1 MLPFSNLI
9 WKTANTTPIYFSQT
23 KVSLFILG
31 FQRYL
36 QISFFIK
43 IARFLDDGLG
53 IEYEFLKACNNLNF
67 VCYSLTATGFRL
79 NSNKSIW
86 TPCQKIT
93 RLGIDI
99 VIINNITKITSDR
112 ISSIFYTIELLTDK
126 SISARE
132 LSKLSKFIQIIR

>member
-53 IEYEFLKACNNLNF
+53 IEYEFLKACNNSKF
-67 VCYSLTATGFRL
+67 VCYTLTVARVIP
-79 NSNKSIW
+79 NSSKSFW
-86 TPCQKIT
+86 TPRQKIT
-93 RLGIDI
+93 FFSIDI
-99 VIINNITKITSDR
+99 DITNNIKITSDR
-112 ISSIFYTIELLTDK
+112 IVFLIPSNFW
-126 SISARE
+126 
-132 LSKLSKFIQIIR
+132 LSKSLYQPENYPYFPVKLFLKNS